1 MEKGWRVVDRSVV
14 PNEQSE
20 EVSRRPNG
28 RSSCSSRSLTLR
40 SEATK
45 GAGDRT
51 GSLFVVPNERSEEGP
66 CVEPPLIRERPRA
79 GSLAFARDDIS
90 RRPRCRSLTP
100 RSAATRGAGDR
111 DVALQGPSSRLARI
125 KVPPLQSRTPNLEKP
140 LPRAYNAVAGRI
152 WKHKPLFSGYA
163 IPRRTYR
170 RGILCSVASNPRLS
184 AKEPPRCG
192 IPSSLSSF
200 KTTRRNHKGG
210 RTPSLDR
217 ERTTRTGRRS

>member
-1 MEKGWRVVDRSVV
+1 MRFMSFGPEVCLGLPSDSTSRWTPLPSATATAAFTAQDLHLVD
-14 PNEQSE
+14 N
-20 EVSRRPNG
+20 
-28 RSSCSSRSLTLR
+28 
-40 SEATK
+40 AH
-45 GAGDRT
+45 AGHT
-51 GSLFVVPNERSEEGP
+51 
-66 CVEPPLIRERPRA
+66 A

-170 RGILCSVASNPRLS
+170 RGILRSVASNPRLS